1 MTTTQVV
8 GFKGQRRSGK
18 STCSAALR
26 KLAGSSSKADIEYSD
41 PMIDAAN
48 FALGYGDFRL
58 EQFGDALIEGAKLVT
73 GQEAPRPEVG
83 WRLREGFGAEVEF
96 RLRDWLRYKSQS
108 GLFLTRENKDEHR
121 AVLMWLGI
129 NLRDLVTQDYWANEI
144 DRRIERAS
152 DEPLITA
159 SGVRFPED
167 TAPIFRRSGI
177 IVEVTS
183 KRVSSDDDPTN
194 AKRDLIQP
202 DTIVHNDSSIE
213 AVEVMMNLL
222 RRDLIDSKRT
232 IALQYYPS

>member
-1 MTTTQVV
+1 MTAIRVV

-26 KLAGSSSKADIEYSD
+26 KLAGSSPKADIEFSD

-48 FALGYGDFRL
+48 FALRNGDFRL
-58 EQFGDALIEGAKLVT
+58 EQFGDALIEGARTVT
-73 GQEAPRPEVG
+73 GQDASQPEID
-83 WRLREGFGAEVEF
+83 WRLRGGFGSEVEF
-96 RLRDWLRYKSQS
+96 RLRDWLRYKSRAD
-108 GLFLTRENKDEHR
+108 LVLTRENKDEHR

-129 NLRDLVTQDYWANEI
+129 NLRDLVSQDYWANEI
-144 DRRIERAS
+144 DRRIELAS

-167 TAPIFRRSGI
+167 TAPISRRKGI

-183 KRVSSDDDPTN
+183 KRVRSDDDPTN
-194 AKRDLIQP
+194 AKRDLVRP

-213 AVEVMMNLL
+213 AVNVMMDLL
-222 RRDLIDSKRT
+222 RRDLLDAQRT
-232 IALQYYPS
+232 FAPIYRPF